1 MYKVI
6 ISAPY
11 MQKEIDR
18 FIEELKN
25 KNIDIFIPEVKER
38 LEEYDLLKIIENA
51 HGIICGDDRITEK
64 VIDKAKKLKV
74 IVKWGTGIDSI
85 NKEYAESK
93 GIKVFNTPNAFTE
106 PVSDTVIGFMLC
118 FARNIISSDKMMKQG
133 KWEKIRGF
141 TLQEKTLGIIGVGN
155 IGRRVA
161 EKAKV
166 FGMKIIGNDI
176 KKIEDPPCKMVSL
189 NELLKQADFVSINC
203 DLNETSYHLI
213 SIEKLKLMKKDA
225 IIINTARGPIIKEE
239 DLILALKN
247 KILAGAALDVFEY
260 EPLPEDSP
268 LRRMDNVILSPH
280 NSNSSKLFWDKV
292 HRNSLN
298 MLYRGLGL

>member
-38 LEEYDLLKIIENA
+38 LEEYDLLKIIEDV

-118 FARNIISSDKMMKQG
+118 FARNIINSDKIMKQG
-133 KWEKIRGF
+133 KWEKIKGF

-189 NELLKQADFVSINC
+189 NELLEQADFVSINC

-213 SIEKLKLMKKDA
+213 NIEKLNLMKKDA

-247 KILAGAALDVFEY
+247 KIIAGAALDVFEY

-268 LRRMDNVILSPH
+268 LRKMDNVILSPH

-298 MLYRGLGL
+298 MLYKGLGL

>member
-18 FIEELKN
+18 FEQELKD
-25 KNIDIFIPEVKER
+25 KNIDIFLPEVKER
-38 LEEYDLLKIIENA
+38 LEEDDLLKIIEDI

-85 NKEYAESK
+85 NKKYAESR

-118 FARNIISSDKMMKQG
+118 FARNILVSDKMMKQG
-133 KWEKIRGF
+133 KWEKIKGF

-176 KKIEDPPCKMVSL
+176 RKIEDPPCKMVSL
-189 NELLKQADFVSINC
+189 NELLKQSDFVSINC
-203 DLNETSYHLI
+203 DLNETSHHLI
-213 SIEKLKLMKKDA
+213 NMEKLKLMKKDA

-247 KILAGAALDVFEY
+247 KIIAGAGLDVFEF

-268 LRRMDNVILSPH
+268 LRKMNNVILSPH
-280 NSNSSKLFWDKV
+280 NSNSSSFFWNRV

-298 MLYRGLGL
+298 MLYKGLGL

>member
-38 LEEYDLLKIIENA
+38 LEEYDLLKIIEDV

-118 FARNIISSDKMMKQG
+118 FARNIINSDKIMKQG
-133 KWEKIRGF
+133 KWEKIKGF

-166 FGMKIIGNDI
+166 FGMKIIRNDI

-189 NELLKQADFVSINC
+189 NELLEQADFVSINC

-213 SIEKLKLMKKDA
+213 NIEKLNLMKKDA

-247 KILAGAALDVFEY
+247 KIIAGAALDVFEY

-268 LRRMDNVILSPH
+268 LRKMDNVILSPH

-298 MLYRGLGL
+298 MLYKGLGL